1 MNNRPTK
8 DEYGAYYEQYISLV
22 PTGNIQDIL
31 REQLRN
37 TSDFLASLTMD
48 QGNYRY
54 APDKWSL
61 KEVIGHINDNERVMA
76 YRLLR
81 FARGDKTEL
90 TGYDQ
95 DTFMAGVSF
104 DTQSM
109 AELIEDY
116 AAIRQSTL
124 TLLRGLSEQAWSRIG
139 TANQNKMSVNV
150 LAYIIAGHE
159 IHHLKIIRERY
170 ISN

>member
-1 MNNRPTK
+1 MSNRPTK
-8 DEYGAYYEQYISLV
+8 DEYGAYYDQYISLV
-22 PTGNIQDIL
+22 PAGNIQDIL
-31 REQLRN
+31 REQLTN
-37 TSDFLASLTMD
+37 TPDFLASFTEE
-48 QGNYRY
+48 QESYRY
-54 APDKWSL
+54 APGKWSL
-61 KEVIGHINDNERVMA
+61 KEVIGHLNDNERVMA

-104 DTQSM
+104 DSQSM

-116 AAIRQSTL
+116 IAIRQSTL
-124 TLLRGLSEQAWSRIG
+124 TLLRGLSEQAWSRSGI
-139 TANQNKMSVNV
+139 ANENKMSVNV

-159 IHHLKIIRERY
+159 LHHHRIIREIY
-170 ISN
+170 LAI